1 VKHLQSGLVDEEVAR
16 RSDGRA
22 PKGDGEGLREARA
35 EREPALAADEDAAA
49 RSRKSEIRRRQVKR
63 SGVELHLALKN
74 EFLALR
80 IELDPFSGDLNRAGV
95 GEGALLKE
103 DCRRERGEE
112 DPATHKA
119 FAVRESVA
127 GGGAPAG
134 GADHGG
140 NRDYRL
146 PATRPSRGVG

>member
-63 SGVELHLALKN
+63 SGVELDLTSKDEL
-74 EFLALR
+74 LTLGV
-80 IELDPFSGDLNRAGV
+80 ELDPFAGNVNRAGV
-95 GEGALLKE
+95 GVGAPLEEDGGREGGE
-103 DCRRERGEE
+103 D

-134 GADHGG
+134 GADRG
-140 NRDYRL
+140 RSYDDRL
-146 PATRPSRGVG
+146 PATHSSRGVG